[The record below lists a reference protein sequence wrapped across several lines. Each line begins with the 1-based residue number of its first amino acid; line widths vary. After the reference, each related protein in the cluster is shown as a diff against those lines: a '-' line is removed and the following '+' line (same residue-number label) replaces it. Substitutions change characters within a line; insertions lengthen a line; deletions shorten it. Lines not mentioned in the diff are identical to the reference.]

1 MFKHLLV
8 PTDGSELSD
17 NAVRRAISLAKAGD
31 SKITFF
37 FARPNTAADPYGE
50 TALLRTLDP
59 RLLDKAVHENAD
71 RILEK
76 AGSLAKEAGIQFDLL
91 TTASNGEPYEG
102 IIAAATEKGC
112 DLILMASHGN
122 RGVKA
127 LLIGSQ
133 TQKVLT
139 YSTIPVLVYR

>member
-1 MFKHLLV
+1 MFNHLLV
-8 PTDGSELSD
+8 PTDGSKLSD
-17 NAVRRAISLAKAGD
+17 HAVKRAISLAKA
-31 SKITFF
+31 SNAKVTFF
-37 FARPNTAADPYGE
+37 FARPNTAADLYGE

-59 RLLDKAVHENAD
+59 IL
-71 RILEK
+71 LEK
-76 AGSLAKEAGIQFDLL
+76 AIHEKANEILAKAGALAKAAGIKYDLL

-102 IIAAATEKGC
+102 IIAAATDKGC
-112 DLILMASHGN
+112 DLILMSSHGN

-139 YSTIPVLVYR
+139 YSKIPVLVYR